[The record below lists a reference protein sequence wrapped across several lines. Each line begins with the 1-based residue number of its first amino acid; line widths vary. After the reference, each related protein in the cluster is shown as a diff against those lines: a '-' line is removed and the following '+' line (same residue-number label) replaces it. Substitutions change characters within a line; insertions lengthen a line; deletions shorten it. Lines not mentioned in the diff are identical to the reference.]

1 MLMQYYLSHGA
12 TSADLGANGILTR
25 LVTLELRE
33 GELVEVVPKPAAADS
48 LTVAPDDADA
58 DADGDD
64 DGRGAGN
71 NKR

>member
-33 GELVEVVPKPAAADS
+33 GELVEVVPEPAAADS
-48 LTVAPDDADA
+48 PAVAPDDTDA
-58 DADGDD
+58 DEED
-64 DGRGAGN
+64 DGSGAGN